1 MTGVSEV
8 DRSAPG
14 WDAIDAVL
22 VGQYGDQEP
31 RQVGSTLAYA
41 SEGHWHYVH
50 LGLSEL
56 FEPVPGAY
64 PAVSGWG
71 FELTMRVPRDGD
83 QPPVWPF
90 RMLEEIARYVND
102 KRAVLAPGHRLDV
115 RQPVTGHPGVE
126 GAPDT
131 GLTVF
136 AFAVDP
142 VLGEID
148 TPNGRVVFLQ
158 AVGVTAA
165 EKDRMVA
172 GSTAEVLAGL
182 GDRLLR
188 TDPSR
193 A

>member
-1 MTGVSEV
+1 MSDADG
-8 DRSAPG
+8 RAPG
-14 WDAIDAVL
+14 WDAIEAAL
-22 VGQYGDQEP
+22 VARYGDQEP
-31 RQVGSTLAYA
+31 QQVGSTLAYA
-41 SEGHWHYVH
+41 SDRHWHYVNY
-50 LGLSEL
+50 GLSEL
-56 FEPVPGAY
+56 FEPVPGAD

-83 QPPVWPF
+83 EPPGWPF

-102 KRAVLAPGHRLDV
+102 ERAVLAPGHRLDV
-115 RQPVTGHPGVE
+115 RRPVTGHPEVE

-165 EKDRMVA
+165 ERDRMVA
-172 GSTAEVLAGL
+172 GSTAEVLDAL

>member
-1 MTGVSEV
+1 MSDADAG
-8 DRSAPG
+8 APG

-22 VGQYGDQEP
+22 VAQYGDQEP
-31 RQVGSTLAYA
+31 QQVGSTLAYDA
-41 SEGHWHYVH
+41 GGHWHYVGY
-50 LGLSEL
+50 GLSEL
-56 FEPVPGAY
+56 FEPVPGAD

-83 QPPVWPF
+83 EPPGWPF
-90 RMLEEIARYVND
+90 WMLEEIARYVNGN
-102 KRAVLAPGHRLDV
+102 RAVLAPGHRLDF
-115 RQPVTGHPGVE
+115 RQPVTGYPEVE

>member
-1 MTGVSEV
+1 MSDAEG
-8 DRSAPG
+8 SAPG
-14 WDAIDAVL
+14 WDAIEAAL
-22 VGQYGDQEP
+22 VAQYGDQEP
-31 RQVGSTLAYA
+31 RHQGSTLAYA
-41 SEGHWHYVH
+41 SDGHWHYVNY
-50 LGLSEL
+50 GLSEL
-56 FEPVPGAY
+56 FEPVPGAD

-83 QPPVWPF
+83 EPPGWPF
-90 RMLEEIARYVND
+90 RMLEEIARYVNGN
-102 KRAVLAPGHRLDV
+102 RAVLAPGHRLDF
-115 RQPVTGHPGVE
+115 RQPVTGYPEVE